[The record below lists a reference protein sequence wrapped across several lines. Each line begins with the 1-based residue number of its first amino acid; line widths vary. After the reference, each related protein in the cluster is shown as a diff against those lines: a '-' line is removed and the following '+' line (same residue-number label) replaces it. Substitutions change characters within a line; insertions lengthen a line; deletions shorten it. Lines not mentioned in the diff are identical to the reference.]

1 MVEGPAVPRPGARS
15 VGTGSYSER
24 LRCPKLSEALLYA
37 EEFCNVG
44 SILRAGGR
52 IAPHFEL
59 VREQRRKAHNVGT
72 NAQEHRDVVT
82 ECAQGPVA
90 SNPVALPPLLTHG
103 AAGERR
109 SI

>member
-1 MVEGPAVPRPGARS
+1 MVEGPAVPALWRTLSLDG
-15 VGTGSYSER
+15 
-24 LRCPKLSEALLYA
+24 LRFRAPALPELSEALLNA
-37 EEFCNVG
+37 EEYSDLG
-44 SILRAGGR
+44 SILRACGR

-90 SNPVALPPLLTHG
+90 STVLDQG
-103 AAGERR
+103 V
-109 SI
+109 